1 MMAAVTGT
9 PGTGKSTVA
18 EILEARGYSVIRQN
32 DTIGPYIIERD
43 SERDADV
50 IDEDKWYEEFGKPD
64 AVVEGHLTHILDA
77 DRIVIL
83 RLRPDILS
91 ERLKSRGYSKE
102 KIHENLEAECLDS
115 VLIETL
121 DIHPEEHILEIDC
134 TFLTPEETA
143 DIIGEF
149 LAGKRGYSFG
159 NTDWSDYIG
168 TLV

>member
-1 MMAAVTGT
+1 MMTAVTGT

-18 EILEARGYSVIRQN
+18 GILEARGFTVLKQN
-32 DTIGPYIIERD
+32 DTVKPYILERD
-43 SERDADV
+43 SKRDADV
-50 IDEDKWYEEFGKPD
+50 IDEERWCEEFVKTD
-64 AVVEGHLTHILDA
+64 AVIEGHLTHILDA
-77 DRIVIL
+77 DRVVIL

-91 ERLKSRGYSKE
+91 ERLMSRGYSGE
-102 KIHENLEAECLDS
+102 KVHENLEAECLDTI
-115 VLIETL
+115 LIETL

-143 DIIGEF
+143 DKIEKF
-149 LAGKRGYSFG
+149 LAGKTGYSFG

>member
-1 MMAAVTGT
+1 MVAVTGT

-18 EILEARGYSVIRQN
+18 GILEARGHYVIRQN
-32 DTIGPYIIERD
+32 DTIKPYIIERD

-50 IDEDKWYEEFGKPD
+50 IDEDKWYEEFGRPD

-77 DRIVIL
+77 DRVVIL

-91 ERLKSRGYSKE
+91 ERLRSRGYSEDKV
-102 KIHENLEAECLDS
+102 HENLEAECLDT

-143 DIIGEF
+143 DIIVKF
-149 LAGKRGYSFG
+149 LAGEAGPSHGK
-159 NTDWSDYIG
+159 TDWSDYIG
-168 TLV
+168 MLV